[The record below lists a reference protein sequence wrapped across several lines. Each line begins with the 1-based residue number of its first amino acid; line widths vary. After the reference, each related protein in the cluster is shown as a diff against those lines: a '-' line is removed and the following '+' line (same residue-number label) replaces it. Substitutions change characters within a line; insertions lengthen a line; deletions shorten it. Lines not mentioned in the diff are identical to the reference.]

1 MGGNNSANA
10 GGANDLVG
18 SHWDWDDDD
27 RGMGMDIQSLLS
39 EFGDFGDFF
48 EDEVLAIGEVNI
60 LVEKRYDYGTM
71 HTVKTESAYLKFTIF
86 LGFS

>member
-1 MGGNNSANA
+1 
-10 GGANDLVG
+10 
-18 SHWDWDDDD
+18 
-27 RGMGMDIQSLLS
+27 MDIQSLLS

-60 LVEKRYDYGTM
+60 RVEKRYDYGTM